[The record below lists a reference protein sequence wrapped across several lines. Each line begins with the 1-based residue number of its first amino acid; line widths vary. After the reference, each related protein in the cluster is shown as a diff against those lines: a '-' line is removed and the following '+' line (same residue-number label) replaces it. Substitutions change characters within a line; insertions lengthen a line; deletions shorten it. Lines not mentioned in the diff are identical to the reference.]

1 MVIETLVFALSTSL
15 GDRTLVLKAPVIESL
30 GLSVNVAY
38 KNKAKAQ
45 IEAVGTDTFLSCQL
59 FVAITLYKKKC

>member
-1 MVIETLVFALSTSL
+1 M
-15 GDRTLVLKAPVIESL
+15 VLKAPVIESL